1 MLTINLSAGY
11 CRLGQ
16 YDKAAELL
24 EHLSNVKLSG
34 VLKLVHCINLC
45 YCYFYLKQTDRAMA
59 LYESSQGVFNPY
71 RNNKLYG
78 GNIAVLDI
86 FAAIGMKDYARAA
99 ELLQTAKSTWDES
112 RFLDDYRYLEENID
126 QSKCGN

>member
-1 MLTINLSAGY
+1 
-11 CRLGQ
+11 
-16 YDKAAELL
+16 
-24 EHLSNVKLSG
+24 
-34 VLKLVHCINLC
+34 
-45 YCYFYLKQTDRAMA
+45 MA

-126 QSKCGN
+126 QSKSGN